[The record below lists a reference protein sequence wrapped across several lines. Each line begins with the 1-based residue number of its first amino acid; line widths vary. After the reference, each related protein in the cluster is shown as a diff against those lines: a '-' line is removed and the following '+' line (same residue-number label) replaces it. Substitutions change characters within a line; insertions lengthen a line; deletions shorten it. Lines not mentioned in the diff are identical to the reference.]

1 MMHSLLLRIAISI
14 IIVMSSIHLFGDT
27 FLVGWF
33 TYIAY
38 SIVDALVKHYLR
50 EDKDES
56 K

>member
-1 MMHSLLLRIAISI
+1 MFHSILLRVAISI
-14 IIVMSSIHLFGDT
+14 ILVMSSIHLFGDT

-38 SIVDALVKHYLR
+38 NIVDALIKHYLR
-50 EDKDES
+50 EEPDES